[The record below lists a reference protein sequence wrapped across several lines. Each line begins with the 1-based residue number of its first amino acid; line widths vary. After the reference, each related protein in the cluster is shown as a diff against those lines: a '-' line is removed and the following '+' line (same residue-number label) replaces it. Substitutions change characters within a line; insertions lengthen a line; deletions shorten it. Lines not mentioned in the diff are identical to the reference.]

1 MQKQRSS
8 ILLAYIYITTA
19 IHSKIK
25 IVQREKYIFEINV
38 ERKDCI
44 VELPKLINI
53 ISIIQFIARHQ
64 SRTVLEQYKNN
75 DFNEG

>member
-1 MQKQRSS
+1 MEIQRSS

-53 ISIIQFIARHQ
+53 SIIQFIARHQ